1 MGGHLGADKTLG
13 CLKERFYWPGH
24 YNAVRDW
31 YRNCGICASRK
42 TPTPKGREP
51 LKPLVTSYPLQLVA
65 MDIVG
70 PFPESVAGNSYILVV
85 ADYFTRYVEAYA
97 IPNQEAVTVA
107 NKLVEEFFFRFSPP
121 DQLHSDQGHNFES
134 AIITEVCK
142 LLGVRKSRTTPYHPQ
157 SDGLVERF
165 NRTLLDML
173 STAVSDH
180 PFEWEH
186 HLRRLCLAYNT
197 SIHPTTGYSPFSL
210 MFGRQARL
218 LVDIMLGTSTATT
231 STIPQY
237 VVNLRTNL
245 ETAYSYVRNRM
256 GHQLEQQKIR
266 YDEKINGRLYKSG
279 DLVWLHNPS
288 IPWGQSKKLHRPW
301 TGPYRVIT
309 KLSDAVYRLQH
320 TRCRRKRPI
329 VHFNRL
335 KPCSPDTRLPQRDKQ
350 HSPTVQSSQCPPVGL
365 GL

>member
-13 CLKERFYWPGH
+13 RLKERFYWPGH
-24 YNAVRDW
+24 YNAGRDW
-31 YRNCGICASRK
+31 CPNCGLCASRK
-42 TPTPKGREP
+42 TPTPKGRAP

-97 IPNQEAVTVA
+97 IPNQEAVTVV

-121 DQLHSDQGHNFES
+121 DQLHSDQGRNFES

-142 LLGVRKSRTTPYHPQ
+142 LLGVRKSGTTPYHPQ

-173 STAVSDH
+173 ATAVSDH

-186 HLRRLCLAYNT
+186 HLRLAYNT

-210 MFGRQARL
+210 MFGRQARMP
-218 LVDIMLGTSTATT
+218 VDIMLGTSTATT

-237 VVNLRTNL
+237 VANLRTNL
-245 ETAYSYVRNRM
+245 ETA
-256 GHQLEQQKIR
+256 
-266 YDEKINGRLYKSG
+266 
-279 DLVWLHNPS
+279 
-288 IPWGQSKKLHRPW
+288 
-301 TGPYRVIT
+301 
-309 KLSDAVYRLQH
+309 
-320 TRCRRKRPI
+320 
-329 VHFNRL
+329 
-335 KPCSPDTRLPQRDKQ
+335 
-350 HSPTVQSSQCPPVGL
+350 
-365 GL
+365 